1 MRTTAPDTAATVG
14 GGAAGTE
21 RAPPPAAAHA
31 VGVPPDVMGIGPAFA
46 IPEVLKKA
54 GLQVRDVDVY
64 EVNEA
69 FASQAE
75 MTVRHVGI
83 PRERL
88 NPVGGAIALGHPL
101 GSALAASRLRG
112 EIATLMPQMK
122 RQNGKL
128 GITSMCLGTGMG
140 MACLIE
146 NEQ

>member
-1 MRTTAPDTAATVG
+1 MRRSKAAQLGLTPIGAVRATAL
-14 GGAAGTE
+14 
-21 RAPPPAAAHA
+21 
-31 VGVPPDVMGIGPAFA
+31 VGVPPDVMGIGPAYA

-54 GLQVRDVDVY
+54 GLGVGDVDVY

-75 MTVRHVGI
+75 MTVRTVGI
-83 PRERL
+83 PRDRL

-101 GSALAASRLRG
+101 GCTGARQV
-112 EIATLMPQMK
+112 ATLMPQLK
-122 RQNGKL
+122 RQRGRL

-146 NEQ
+146 NEQL